1 MHHFIIITHSIC
13 SAGPIIEQGTHFC
26 DLSRYFGGEVDIGS
40 VQAHSLEWD
49 ENAGQLSK
57 MTIDESK
64 ILPEN
69 RIPRVT
75 AATWYDNLF
84 LFLGRLNFSPKLSGS
99 MTVGP

>member
-1 MHHFIIITHSIC
+1 M
-13 SAGPIIEQGTHFC
+13 
-26 DLSRYFGGEVDIGS
+26 DIGS